1 MGKRAGGAASGA
13 QETARIAIGLIAW
26 GDDSS
31 SILDGCRDWLEGYLT
46 STFPAFAWAIEK
58 EDWNG
63 ECGES
68 MLLMDRVQERME
80 EADWQFSF
88 LLTDMRGYGPAFG
101 SHGTLS
107 FSHSAALIYLHDLLP
122 AGEELPQERAVL
134 RCCHLILAYF
144 ARLNGLPH
152 LEEKRIGLLDL
163 DESDPL
169 SAEELRDL
177 DGALQSM
184 ADGVLRRGVKELKG
198 IALYA
203 RIIFSHP
210 MRVLRTVFSHRP
222 LRMVFS
228 LGKLVF
234 AAMAALVLA
243 LLSTELW
250 HLGVGIN
257 SWRLL
262 IVAVAVLVAATVYV
276 VFRQHLYVRRVSRSL
291 SEQAAF
297 FNLTSFLTVFSV
309 LLALFV
315 IIFIVTIVVTVGVYP
330 RYIIE
335 DWLGKSEVGFFDY
348 AKVSLLISSMAMV
361 VGALGAG
368 LEENRYFR
376 QVMYTERN
384 R

>member
-1 MGKRAGGAASGA
+1 MGKAKEGSAHNPAG
-13 QETARIAIGLIAW
+13 EVRIGIGLIAL
-26 GDDSS
+26 GADSS
-31 SILDGCRDWLEGYLT
+31 RILEGCRDWLEGYLAL
-46 STFPAFAWAIEK
+46 TFPDFEWAIEK
-58 EDWNG
+58 EEWDFEWG
-63 ECGES
+63 DS
-68 MLLMDRVQERME
+68 LWLMDRIQERME
-80 EADWQFSF
+80 ENDWQFSF
-88 LLTDMRGYGPAFG
+88 LISDVRGYGHAFG
-101 SHGTLS
+101 TAGTMS
-107 FSHSAALIYLHDLLP
+107 FSHSAAIIYLPDLFP
-122 AGEELPQERAVL
+122 AADKPEEELTVI

-152 LEEKRIGLLDL
+152 LEERRINALDL
-163 DESDPL
+163 DKADPL
-169 SAEELRDL
+169 DEEELKEL
-177 DGALQSM
+177 DAALQSM
-184 ADGVLRRGVKELKG
+184 ADGILRKGYKEIKG
-198 IALYA
+198 AALYA

-210 MRVLRTVFSHRP
+210 MRVLRTVRSHRP
-222 LRMVFS
+222 FRMVFS

-250 HLGVGIN
+250 YLGVGIN
-257 SWRLL
+257 TWRL
-262 IVAVAVLVAATVYV
+262 IIIAVAVLLASTLYV
-276 VFRQHLYVRRVSRSL
+276 VFRQRLYVRRVSRSL

-309 LLALFV
+309 LLALFT
-315 IIFIVTIVVTVGVYP
+315 IIFVVTIVVTVGVYP

-335 DWLGKSEVGFFDY
+335 DWLGKSDVGFLDY

-368 LEENRYFR
+368 LEENQHFR

>member
-1 MGKRAGGAASGA
+1 
-13 QETARIAIGLIAW
+13 
-26 GDDSS
+26 
-31 SILDGCRDWLEGYLT
+31 
-46 STFPAFAWAIEK
+46 
-58 EDWNG
+58 
-63 ECGES
+63 
-68 MLLMDRVQERME
+68 
-80 EADWQFSF
+80 
-88 LLTDMRGYGPAFG
+88 
-101 SHGTLS
+101 
-107 FSHSAALIYLHDLLP
+107 
-122 AGEELPQERAVL
+122 
-134 RCCHLILAYF
+134 
-144 ARLNGLPH
+144 
-152 LEEKRIGLLDL
+152 
-163 DESDPL
+163 
-169 SAEELRDL
+169 
-177 DGALQSM
+177 
-184 ADGVLRRGVKELKG
+184 
-198 IALYA
+198 
-203 RIIFSHP
+203 
-210 MRVLRTVFSHRP
+210 
-222 LRMVFS
+222 
-228 LGKLVF
+228 
-234 AAMAALVLA
+234 
-243 LLSTELW
+243 
-250 HLGVGIN
+250 VGIN

>member
-1 MGKRAGGAASGA
+1 MGKAKEKAAHSPTGGA
-13 QETARIAIGLIAW
+13 RIGIGLIAL
-26 GDDSS
+26 GADSS
-31 SILDGCRDWLEGYLT
+31 NTLDGCRDWLEGYLAY
-46 STFPAFAWAIEK
+46 TFPDFEWAIEK
-58 EDWNG
+58 DEWDCEWG
-63 ECGES
+63 DS
-68 MLLMDRVQERME
+68 LWIMDRIQERME
-80 EADWQFSF
+80 ESDWQFSF
-88 LLTDMRGYGPAFG
+88 MLSDVRGYGSAFG
-101 SHGTLS
+101 SPGTMS
-107 FSHSAALIYLHDLLP
+107 FSHSAAIIYLPELFP
-122 AGEELPQERAVL
+122 AGEEPEEDISVI

-152 LEEKRIGLLDL
+152 LEERRISTIDL
-163 DESDPL
+163 DRADPL
-169 SAEELRDL
+169 DVDELKEL
-177 DGALQSM
+177 DASLHSM
-184 ADGVLRRGVKELKG
+184 ADGILRKGYKEMKG

-210 MRVLRTVFSHRP
+210 MRVLRTVRSHRP
-222 LRMVFS
+222 FRMMFS

-250 HLGVGIN
+250 YLGVGIN
-257 SWRLL
+257 TWRLIL
-262 IVAVAVLVAATVYV
+262 IAVAVLLASTLYV
-276 VFRQHLYVRRVSRSL
+276 VFRQRLYVRRVSRSL

-315 IIFIVTIVVTVGVYP
+315 AIFVVTIVVTVGVYP

-335 DWLGKSEVGFFDY
+335 DWLGKSDVGFLDY

-368 LEENRYFR
+368 LEENQHFR